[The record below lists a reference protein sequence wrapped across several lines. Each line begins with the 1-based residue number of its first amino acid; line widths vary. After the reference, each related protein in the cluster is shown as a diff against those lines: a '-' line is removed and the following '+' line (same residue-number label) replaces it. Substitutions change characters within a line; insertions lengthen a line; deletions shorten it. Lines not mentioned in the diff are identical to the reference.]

1 MHRAIPV
8 IPIGWSEL
16 WSGVLV
22 ALGLERLYWVGLVT
36 QMF

>member
-1 MHRAIPV
+1 MLRAIPV
-8 IPIGWSEL
+8 IPIVLNEL

-22 ALGLERLYWVGLVT
+22 ALGLERLCWAALVT